1 MEVWTQVYNPLGNL
15 WLSALVAALPIVFFF
30 VTLAVLRWEGY
41 LAGLGTIVVTV
52 IIALTVYGMP
62 AGLALRATANG
73 MAFGLWPISWII
85 LNAVFLYK
93 LSVKSGQFEIIRS
106 SVVSITKDQRL
117 QVILIGFAFGAFLEG
132 SAGFGAP
139 VAITAAILAALGLNP
154 LYAAGLC
161 LIANTAP
168 VAFGALGIPIL
179 VAGKTAG
186 IDPMLVGKMAG
197 RQLPLLSVFVPIF
210 LVWLMD
216 GLKGV
221 RETWPAVLVAGGTF
235 AVTQFFTSNFIGP
248 ELPDITSAL
257 LCLVA
262 TTAFLKFWQPREA
275 FVFSAVTG
283 GGAPRHVPIPVQGA
297 GHSRYTTAHIIK
309 AWSPFIILTVIV
321 VIWSLPAFKAMF
333 APGGT
338 LSSTVLSYKVSGLH
352 ELVIRTTPV
361 VAKDTPYAAIYNL
374 DLDLG
379 HRYRDIVVRGPVDLC
394 PGHVD
399 SRRVGRVQGHA
410 DRSGQADI
418 HDRVCPRL
426 RLHCQLLGNFIDPG
440 AGVGLNRA
448 AVPVLRAGAW
458 LARRIPDRLRYVKQR
473 AVRQSAKHHG
483 PPDRCQRCPH
493 GGGEQH
499 WRGYRQDDFAPID
512 CRCVC
517 CRRPGRPRIGA
528 AALYGKV
535 ELALPAHHLRCNLRA
550 GVFPDWHDPLAQ
562 FAASA
567 AGLTRGFHPVREG
580 H

>member
-1 MEVWTQVYNPLGNL
+1 METWTQLYNPLGAL
-15 WLSALVAALPIVFFF
+15 WLSALVAAVPILFFF

-41 LAGLGTIVVTV
+41 LAGLGTIVATL

-62 AGLALRATANG
+62 AGLALRATADG

-186 IDPMLVGKMAG
+186 IGQMAG

-221 RETWPAVLVAGGTF
+221 RETWPAVLMAGGTF

-257 LCLVA
+257 VCLVA
-262 TTAFLKFWQPREA
+262 TTAFLKFWQPRDA
-275 FVFSAVTG
+275 FVFSVAAG
-283 GGAPRHVPIPVQGA
+283 GGAPRHVPIPAQGVS
-297 GHSRYTTAHIIK
+297 HTRYTTGQIFK

-321 VIWSLPAFKAMF
+321 VIWSLPVFKAMF
-333 APGGT
+333 ASGGA
-338 LSSTVLSYKVSGLH
+338 LNSTVLSYKVSGLH

-374 DLDLG
+374 DLISATGTGILLSAVLSMFVLGISLRDGLGVFKDTLIDLVKPIFTIACVLG
-379 HRYRDIVVRGPVDLC
+379 FAFIANYSGLSSTLALALASTGQLFPFFAPV
-394 PGHVD
+394 
-399 SRRVGRVQGHA
+399 
-410 DRSGQADI
+410 
-418 HDRVCPRL
+418 
-426 RLHCQLLGNFIDPG
+426 LGWLGVFLTGSDTSSNALFSSLQSITAHQIGVSDVLMVAANSTGGVTGKMISPQSI
-440 AGVGLNRA
+440 AVACAAVGL
-448 AVPVLRAGAW
+448 VGHESELLRFTVKW
-458 LARRIPDRLRYVKQR
+458 SLLFLLIICVVTYVQ
-473 AVRQSAKHHG
+473 AYYLTG
-483 PPDRCQRCPH
+483 M
-493 GGGEQH
+493 
-499 WRGYRQDDFAPID
+499 
-512 CRCVC
+512 
-517 CRRPGRPRIGA
+517 
-528 AALYGKV
+528 
-535 ELALPAHHLRCNLRA
+535 LP
-550 GVFPDWHDPLAQ
+550 
-562 FAASA
+562 
-567 AGLTRGFHPVREG
+567 
-580 H
+580 

>member
-1 MEVWTQVYNPLGNL
+1 
-15 WLSALVAALPIVFFF
+15 
-30 VTLAVLRWEGY
+30 
-41 LAGLGTIVVTV
+41 
-52 IIALTVYGMP
+52 
-62 AGLALRATANG
+62 

-275 FVFSAVTG
+275 FMFRPVAG
-283 GGAPRHVPIPVQGA
+283 GGTPRHVPIPAQGA
-297 GHSRYTTAHIIK
+297 GHSRYTAGHIIK

-333 APGGT
+333 APGGA

-352 ELVIRTTPV
+352 ELVIRATPV

-374 DLDLG
+374 DLISATGTGILLSAVLSIFVLGMSIRDGLVVFKDTLIDLVKPIFTIACVLGFAFIANYSGISSTLALALASTG
-379 HRYRDIVVRGPVDLC
+379 HLFPFFAPV
-394 PGHVD
+394 
-399 SRRVGRVQGHA
+399 
-410 DRSGQADI
+410 
-418 HDRVCPRL
+418 
-426 RLHCQLLGNFIDPG
+426 LGWLGVFLTGSDTSSNALFASLQSITAHQIGVSDVLMVAANSTGGVTGKMISPQSI
-440 AGVGLNRA
+440 AVACAAVGL
-448 AVPVLRAGAW
+448 VGHESELLRFTVKW
-458 LARRIPDRLRYVKQR
+458 SLLFLLIICVVTYVQ
-473 AVRQSAKHHG
+473 AYFLTG
-483 PPDRCQRCPH
+483 M
-493 GGGEQH
+493 
-499 WRGYRQDDFAPID
+499 
-512 CRCVC
+512 
-517 CRRPGRPRIGA
+517 
-528 AALYGKV
+528 
-535 ELALPAHHLRCNLRA
+535 LP
-550 GVFPDWHDPLAQ
+550 
-562 FAASA
+562 
-567 AGLTRGFHPVREG
+567 
-580 H
+580 

>member
-1 MEVWTQVYNPLGNL
+1 MEVWTQVYNPLGTL

-186 IDPMLVGKMAG
+186 IDPMLIGKMAG

-216 GLKGV
+216 GVKGV

-275 FVFSAVTG
+275 FVFGAVTG
-283 GGAPRHVPIPVQGA
+283 GGAPRHVPIPAQGA
-297 GHSRYTTAHIIK
+297 GHSRYTTGQIVK
-309 AWSPFIILTVIV
+309 AWSPFIILTVVV

-333 APGGT
+333 APGGA

-374 DLDLG
+374 DLLSATGTGILLSAVLSIFVLGMSIRDGLGVFKDTLIDLVKPIFTIACVLGFAFIANYSGISSTLALTLASTG
-379 HRYRDIVVRGPVDLC
+379 HLFPFFAPVLGWLGVFLTGSDTSSNALFSSLQSITAHQIGVSDVLMVAANSTGGVTGKMISPQSIAVAC
-394 PGHVD
+394 AAVGL
-399 SRRVGRVQGHA
+399 VGRESELLRFTVKWSLLFLLIICVVTYVQAYFLTGM
-410 DRSGQADI
+410 
-418 HDRVCPRL
+418 
-426 RLHCQLLGNFIDPG
+426 
-440 AGVGLNRA
+440 
-448 AVPVLRAGAW
+448 
-458 LARRIPDRLRYVKQR
+458 
-473 AVRQSAKHHG
+473 
-483 PPDRCQRCPH
+483 
-493 GGGEQH
+493 
-499 WRGYRQDDFAPID
+499 
-512 CRCVC
+512 
-517 CRRPGRPRIGA
+517 
-528 AALYGKV
+528 
-535 ELALPAHHLRCNLRA
+535 LP
-550 GVFPDWHDPLAQ
+550 
-562 FAASA
+562 
-567 AGLTRGFHPVREG
+567 
-580 H
+580 